1 MKLNCLELGTRF
13 SRNRILVAGMLLVA
27 MGATALWFGADVHPH
42 GGNVIGKTTVFA
54 LDEDLAAA
62 SPVSSAARA
71 RAVYDQLPLI
81 FEANYGQSEPLVKFL
96 ARGIGYGL
104 FLTSDEAVLELQHPG
119 ARNRRFANKSSV
131 LRMKLAGANPYSRT
145 SGLDRLPGKSNY
157 LIGNDP
163 AKWHRNVAQ
172 FARVRYSDVYPGIDL
187 VYYGNQ
193 GRLEY
198 DFEVAAG
205 TNPEVI
211 GLTFEG
217 ADRVRLNSAGDAVL
231 ETNGGNVLLNAPRVY
246 QKTGEAKQPVNAR
259 FVLRAQNKIGFEIG
273 KYDRTR
279 ALVIDPVLSYS
290 TFLGGSGDE
299 TSPKIAVD
307 SGNNFYVTGSTT
319 SPNFPT
325 QTPLS
330 SHGATLNGPQD
341 AFVTKFSPSGAAPLL
356 FSTYLGGSGT
366 DSSAGIAVDAGFNMY
381 VAGTTDSPDFPTLNG
396 FQSAPVSA
404 GKHVFVTAIKS
415 DGSGLI
421 YSTYLSGN
429 GTDIATGV
437 AIDNR
442 ANAYVSGTTTST
454 NVSSGFP
461 ATAGAF
467 QTSSK
472 TTNQFFFSKVNTIA
486 SGTASLVYSTYLG
499 GSSPA
504 GGVTQ
509 GGGIAVDSNAKVY
522 LTGGTNFEDM
532 PTLNANQGSLNC
544 LSSCPPPNPS
554 ALDAFVAKFDPA
566 AAPGSQELYLTYMGG
581 TGDDIGNGIAVD
593 SAGNA
598 YVTGS
603 TTSIDIA
610 QPIAPSATAFQTAN
624 AGGTDAFIAK
634 FGNPATGSTIFPL
647 NYFSYLGGNATDI
660 GVAIAVDSIQ
670 NAHVTGST
678 ASTNFHLLN
687 ATQGA
692 IGGGTDAFVAL
703 IPTTTTGG
711 YSTFLGGTGNDS
723 GTGIAVDANGT
734 TYVAGE
740 TDSANF
746 PTVSPF
752 QGAPGGATD
761 AFVTKLGALSNIAVT
776 VAVTPTPSVG
786 VGNQASFAYSIK
798 NNGPDPA
805 AGVTFV
811 DNLPTGNATFTSA
824 SASTGASCTGATG
837 TPPTITCAIGSLAV
851 QATATVTVILTPT
864 TAVALGNSA
873 AVTVNGSSTPI
884 SASASVPVTD
894 FSVSAAPSTATVTA
908 GAPATYTATV
918 TPIPTFNANVSLSC
932 SSGLPSG
939 TTCQFSTNP
948 VMPTTSPVQTGLVIN
963 TTARPTTTA
972 LLRPESI
979 LPPNT
984 PWNGP
989 LYGTWLPVSVLAL
1002 LGSGISGR
1010 SSFSR
1015 SGQRGS
1021 KKQKLLGGMLFGVL
1035 LALTLWLPA
1044 CGSSTK
1050 TTTTASRGT
1059 PAGTYT
1065 VTVSA
1070 TSGTASRTTTVTLVV
1085 Q

>member
-1 MKLNCLELGTRF
+1 MKLNCLELGPGL
-13 SRNRILVAGMLLVA
+13 SRNRILMAAMLLVA
-27 MGATALWFGADVHPH
+27 MGAMALRLVTHVHAD
-42 GGNVIGKTTVFA
+42 GGNAIGQASFFASDKDVATV
-54 LDEDLAAA
+54 
-62 SPVSSAARA
+62 SPSLNTARV
-71 RAVYDQLPLI
+71 RAIYGQLPLI
-81 FEANYGQSEPLVKFL
+81 FETNDGQSDPDVKFL

-104 FLTSDEAVLELQHPG
+104 FLTADEAVLELRHSG
-119 ARNRRFANKSSV
+119 ASNRHVTKTSSV
-131 LRMKLAGANPYSRT
+131 VRMKLAGANPYPRI
-145 SGLDRLPGKSNY
+145 SGLERLPGRSNY
-157 LIGNDP
+157 FIGNDP
-163 AKWHRNVAQ
+163 AKWHRNVSQ
-172 FARVRYSDVYPGIDL
+172 FGRVRYSEVYPGIDL

-198 DFEVAAG
+198 DFEIAAG
-205 TNPEVI
+205 ANPEAVA
-211 GLTFEG
+211 LTFEG
-217 ADRVRLNSAGDAVL
+217 TDRVQLDSAGDAML
-231 ETNGGNVLLNAPRVY
+231 QTAGGNVQLNAPRVY
-246 QKTGEAKQPVNAR
+246 QTTGETKRSVDAR
-259 FVLRAQNKIGFEIG
+259 FVLLAENKIGFEIG
-273 KYDRTR
+273 RYDRTR
-279 ALVIDPVLSYS
+279 PLVIDPVLSYS

-299 TSPKIAVD
+299 TSPTIAVD

-325 QTPLS
+325 QTPLAPN
-330 SHGATLNGPQD
+330 GAALNGPQD
-341 AFVTKFSPSGAAPLL
+341 VFVTKFSPSGAAPLL
-356 FSTYLGGSGT
+356 FSTYLGGSGS

-381 VAGTTDSPDFPTLNG
+381 VTGTTDSPDFPTMNG
-396 FQSAPVSA
+396 FQSTPLSG

-415 DGSGLI
+415 DGSGLL

-454 NVSSGFP
+454 NAASGFP

-472 TTNQFFFSKVNTIA
+472 AANQFFFSKINTLA
-486 SGTASLVYSTYLG
+486 SGTASLVYSTYVG
-499 GSSPA
+499 GSTPA

-522 LTGGTNFEDM
+522 ITGGTDFIDM
-532 PTLNANQGSLNC
+532 LVLNANQGSL
-544 LSSCPPPNPS
+544 
-554 ALDAFVAKFDPA
+554 AGGKDAFVGKFDPA
-566 AAPGSQELYLTYMGG
+566 APSGSQELYLTYLGG
-581 TGDDIGNGIAVD
+581 TGDDIGNGVAVD

-603 TTSIDIA
+603 TTSTDVV
-610 QPIAPSATAFQTAN
+610 QPTTPSAPAFQSAN
-624 AGGTDAFIAK
+624 AGGGDAFIAK
-634 FGNPATGSTIFPL
+634 FGTPATGSTIFPM
-647 NYFSYLGGNATDI
+647 NYFSYLGGSASDV
-660 GVAIAVDSIQ
+660 GLAIAVDSIQ

-678 ASTNFHLLN
+678 ASSNFPSVNPLPGN
-687 ATQGA
+687 SF
-692 IGGGTDAFVAL
+692 GGGTTDAFAAL

-711 YSTFLGGTGNDS
+711 YSTFLGGTGTDR
-723 GTGIAVDANGT
+723 GTGITVDANGT

-740 TDSANF
+740 TDSVNF

-761 AFVTKLGALSNIAVT
+761 AFVTKLGALSNVTVT
-776 VAVTPTPSVG
+776 VAVTPTPSVS
-786 VGNQASFAYSIK
+786 VGNQASFVYTIK

-811 DNLPTGNATFTSA
+811 DTLPTGNATFTSA

-837 TPPTITCAIGSLAV
+837 TPPTITCAIGSLGV
-851 QATATVTVILTPT
+851 GATATVTVIVTPT

-873 AVTVNGSSTPI
+873 QVTVNGSSTPI
-884 SASASVPVTD
+884 SASTSVQVTD

-939 TTCQFSTNP
+939 ATCQFSTNP
-948 VMPTTSPVQTGLVIN
+948 VMPTTSPVQTALVIN
-963 TTARPTTTA
+963 TTARPVPTTT
-972 LLRPESI
+972 LQRESI
-979 LPPNT
+979 PPKST
-984 PWNGP
+984 PWKGP
-989 LYGTWLPVSVLAL
+989 LYGTWLPVSGLAL
-1002 LGSGISGR
+1002 LSLGISRR
-1010 SSFSR
+1010 SSISK

-1021 KKQKLLGGMLFGVL
+1021 RKERLLGGILFGAV
-1035 LALTLWLPA
+1035 LALALWLPG
-1044 CGSSTK
+1044 CGTTAK
-1050 TTTTASRGT
+1050 TTSPPSGGT